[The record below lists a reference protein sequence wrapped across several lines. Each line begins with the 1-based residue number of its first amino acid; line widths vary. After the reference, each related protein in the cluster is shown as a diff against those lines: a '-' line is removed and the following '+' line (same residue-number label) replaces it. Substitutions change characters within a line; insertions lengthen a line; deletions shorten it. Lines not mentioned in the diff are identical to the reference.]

1 MSLARNPN
9 MMAYSVAGRQAQ
21 PQDRLYVK
29 DNVYMPNAELSDSYD
44 GRQSYAAPE
53 HIYRRKRSYDISVHS
68 AVLLIGV
75 TLFIMMML
83 VISTLV
89 QKQAVVSTCNDIVL
103 NMHKTQAEI
112 DKVMVDVAKARDSA
126 TICYKAAQEL
136 GMVASQGV
144 KAIEINA
151 PDTRPSADH
160 SLPTGVVIASI
171 IR

>member
-9 MMAYSVAGRQAQ
+9 MMAYSLAGRQAQ
-21 PQDRLYVK
+21 PRERLFVK
-29 DNVYMPNAELSDSYD
+29 DNVYMPNAEVSDSYD

-75 TLFIMMML
+75 TFFIMMMM
-83 VISTLV
+83 VISALV
-89 QKQAVVSTCNDIVL
+89 QKQAVVSTCNEIRQ
-103 NMHKTQAEI
+103 NMYNTQAQI
-112 DKVMVDVAKARDSA
+112 DEVMVDVVKARDSA
-126 TICYKAAQEL
+126 TICYAAAQRL

-144 KAIEINA
+144 QAIEINA
-151 PDTRPSADH
+151 PDTRPSADP

-171 IR
+171 SR